1 MNNINEI
8 LSKLTSEEQ
17 AELLKQLN
25 AKSETEKTNS
35 ESILGHI
42 SLEEAK
48 PVTSDKK
55 KVNTSM

>member
-35 ESILGHI
+35 VFTTDYYSIFYR
-42 SLEEAK
+42 
-48 PVTSDKK
+48 
-55 KVNTSM
+55 